1 MLWAIWYIDRA
12 HSHTQVSERENESMA
27 SVCIFL
33 SKMNTMWLSCA
44 LWVDRTSRC
53 KIFNRIQVYFIVQLV
68 DHRMSLW
75 VCVEVRCTAI
85 RTPIK
90 FYGHVEKEN
99 WKHSLHGAHVIH
111 FRFHFRSTYRCRC
124 WPKTSMHAVWV
135 WGMCSMLYMY
145 AMHSLLLW
153 PYILTFKCHSNLL
166 CVDRFNSDNIT
177 PTTIDRVYIVR
188 AVCTHI
194 TLLYGFKLS

>member
-1 MLWAIWYIDRA
+1 MRVWHRCAFSCQKWIQCDCR
-12 HSHTQVSERENESMA
+12 V
-27 SVCIFL
+27 L
-33 SKMNTMWLSCA
+33 SGSTG
-44 LWVDRTSRC
+44 RTSRC

-99 WKHSLHGAHVIH
+99 WKHLLHGAHVIH

-153 PYILTFKCHSNLL
+153 PYSLTFKCHSNLL